1 MIEGF
6 RTNTFKDK
14 FVISLVNSV
23 NGIIHPNT
31 KTNISQYELGEW
43 PTFNFEKWT
52 DKPVAIVGT
61 LRGSEKVIWESQKRK
76 HTFLY
81 MDHAYFH
88 ATRDYKDKGF
98 GLLYRIIRSQMQL
111 NYLVDLQQE
120 DYKRI
125 QRFKPIKIKTFNKS
139 GRYILIL
146 PPTQAI
152 ARLYGINCE
161 EWLKETMNTLKKH
174 TDRPIIVRNKTE
186 KTPLHNQLKEA
197 WTMVTYQST
206 AAIEALVNGVPVF
219 CDEICCA
226 KPVAETDF
234 TKIEKP
240 NFTDVDFIKKWIDSL
255 LSCQFSMSEIESGL
269 AYETTMRLQ
278 NDNYA

>member
-6 RTNTFKDK
+6 RTNTYKDK

-52 DKPVAIVGT
+52 DKPVAVVGT
-61 LRGSEKVIWESQKRK
+61 LRGSEKVIWEAQKRK

-111 NYLVDLQQE
+111 NYLVDLQQK

-125 QRFKPIKIKTFNKS
+125 QRFKPIKVKTFHKS
-139 GRYILIL
+139 GRYILVL

-152 ARLYGINCE
+152 ARLYGINYE
-161 EWLKETMNTLKKH
+161 EWLKETMNTIKKY
-174 TDRPIIVRNKTE
+174 TDRPIIIRNKTE
-186 KTPLHNQLKEA
+186 KIPLQNQLKEA
-197 WTMVTYQST
+197 WAVVTYQST
-206 AAIEALVNGVPVF
+206 AAIEAIINGVPVF

-240 NFTDVDFIKKWIDSL
+240 KYTDNDFRKKWIDSL

-278 NDNYA
+278 NDNYT